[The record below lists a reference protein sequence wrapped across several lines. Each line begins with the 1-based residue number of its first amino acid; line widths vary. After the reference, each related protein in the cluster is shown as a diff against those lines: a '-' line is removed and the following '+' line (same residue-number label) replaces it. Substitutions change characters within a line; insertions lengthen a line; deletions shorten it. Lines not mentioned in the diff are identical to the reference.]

1 MAKADWW
8 GMSGPVKSHVF
19 LLVEHKLRLEAR
31 GPVRAYIIRFF
42 HVVKSLELH
51 IHWLFANME
60 YPAKAATHRLA
71 MGF

>member
-1 MAKADWW
+1 
-8 GMSGPVKSHVF
+8 MSGPAKPHVF
-19 LLVEHKLRLEAR
+19 LFGEHKLHLEAC

-51 IHWLFANME
+51 IHWLFANVE
-60 YPAKAATHRLA
+60 YPAKTATHRLA